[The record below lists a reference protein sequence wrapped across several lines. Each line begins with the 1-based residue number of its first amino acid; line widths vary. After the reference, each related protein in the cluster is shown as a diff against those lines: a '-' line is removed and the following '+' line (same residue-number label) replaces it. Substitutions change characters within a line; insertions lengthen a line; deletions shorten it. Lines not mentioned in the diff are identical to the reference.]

1 MKLCRNPLFTYAK
14 IAKSFQNMYRQRN
27 PGGRYTITIASAMS
41 ALLLINIWSLILL
54 VSLLDHGWLAS
65 RPRIGPVGFAAMCVA
80 LFTVEIILVD
90 RVFTKVDR
98 DESFAARVAPA
109 PPHIAM
115 WYLGISIALLGV
127 TTILRRA
134 LS

>member
-1 MKLCRNPLFTYAK
+1 VSYSRNPLVTYAK
-14 IAKSFQNMYRQRN
+14 IAKSFQNMYRQRD
-27 PGGRYTITIASAMS
+27 PAGRYTITIASAMS
-41 ALLLINIWSLILL
+41 ALLLINIWSLVLL

-65 RPRIGPVGFAAMCVA
+65 RRKIGPVEFAAMCAA

-98 DESFAARVAPA
+98 DERFASRVAPA
-109 PPHIAM
+109 SPRIAT

-127 TTILRRA
+127 TTILRRG